1 MSLNTPKLAVYQFE
15 VNPELKVAGTINV
28 RGTNQGVE
36 VSLTVPIK
44 LVSAPEGS
52 AAKTS
57 EAAGSAGQGDQ
68 GKGKSQDLE
77 AFKANLAVGREYTID
92 DKVFV
97 VDKVTKKGV
106 VELHNA
112 DDDTDEIELKVED
125 LFKKAV

>member
-1 MSLNTPKLAVYQFE
+1 MSLNMPKLAVYQFE
-15 VNPELKVAGTINV
+15 VNPDLKVSGTVNV

-44 LVSAPEGS
+44 LVSAPEDS
-52 AAKTS
+52 
-57 EAAGSAGQGDQ
+57 AGSAGQDNQ
-68 GKGKSQDLE
+68 VKGKSQDLE
-77 AFKANLAVGREYTID
+77 SFRANLAVGREYTID

-112 DDDTDEIELKVED
+112 DDDRDEIELKIED